1 MQQNSTTGQSFY
13 RASILVLGFS
23 MAFFLFAC
31 SSSNFPQFSRN
42 LNNGEAFGMSDSI
55 EIAEQ
60 TIYYGGEYPSR
71 LVLPVLGVD

>member
-1 MQQNSTTGQSFY
+1 
-13 RASILVLGFS
+13 
-23 MAFFLFAC
+23 
-31 SSSNFPQFSRN
+31 
-42 LNNGEAFGMSDSI
+42 MSDSV